1 MRTLDIIRRA
11 GSSLRQAKGRTLLT
25 SLAISVGAFTI
36 TLALA
41 AGAGGKAYVDDVIN
55 SNGDKNSLMIF
66 AKYEQTT
73 ATTSNGPREYEE
85 NPQQEQGSTSTM
97 LTQKDVTIIKGV
109 EGIESVTPM
118 LDISAVYMQGANG
131 KKYDTTL
138 SIKADQTKVDLVAG
152 SLNDNQPNPGKVII
166 PEAYVSSL
174 GFNDPKGAVG
184 KTITLRIAKAQVD
197 ALSAPAAKDWT
208 FEIQAVDTAG
218 STAMQYSEA
227 IRVSAAD
234 GEEIYRYQAPEGA
247 AESYYGMTA
256 RVADGYDVKDTQGK
270 VEAKNYEVYSLEDMR
285 EAMFSAVNVAM
296 TGLAAFGALAIL
308 ASIFGVINTMYI
320 SVLERTQQIGL
331 MKALGMRRRD
341 IGRLFLFEAAWIG
354 FLGGIIGCGLA
365 LLLGIIAN
373 PFITSALSLDSE
385 SQLLIFE
392 PLSMTIIIASLM
404 LVAIVSGFFPSRK
417 AAKLDPIEA
426 LRTE

>member
-41 AGAGGKAYVDDVIN
+41 AGAGGKAYVDDVID

-66 AKYEQTT
+66 VKYEPTNT
-73 ATTSNGPREYEE
+73 NSSNGPRQYEE
-85 NPQQEQGSTSTM
+85 NPQQDQGSTSTM
-97 LTQKDVTIIKGV
+97 LTQKDVNIVKGI

-118 LDISAVYMQGANG
+118 LDISAMYMQGVNG
-131 KKYDTTL
+131 EKYSTPL
-138 SIKADQTKVDLVAG
+138 SIKADQTKVDVVAG
-152 SLNDNQPNPGKVII
+152 TLSNNQPSAGKVII
-166 PEAYVSSL
+166 PESYVSSL
-174 GFNDPKGAVG
+174 GFKDAQDAIG
-184 KTITLRIAKAQVD
+184 KTITLRIEKMSTD
-197 ALSAPAAKDWT
+197 GLSVPEGKDWA

-218 STAMQYSEA
+218 ETAMQYNEA
-227 IRVSAAD
+227 VRVSAID
-234 GEEIYRYQAPEGA
+234 GEKIYTYQAPDGA

-256 RVADGYDVKDTQGK
+256 RVADGYDIKTVQGA

-296 TGLAAFGALAIL
+296 TGLAAFGALAVL

-354 FLGGIIGCGLA
+354 FLGGAIGSGLA
-365 LLLGIIAN
+365 LLLGVIAN
-373 PFITSALSLDSE
+373 PLITSGLNLDSE

-392 PLSMTIIIASLM
+392 PLSIVVIIAALM